1 MANIFASPQ
10 TAQVP
15 SRVIRELPQRGTSN
29 RIIDLQLRAKAS
41 GKRVSQTGNV
51 YWETRRNRSD
61 KKGTRL

>member
-41 GKRVSQTGNV
+41 GKRVSRTGNV